1 MRRILAQFEKA
12 TNVVRIFSRTFAIF
26 VESAEAM
33 KTPLEV
39 SGVRDPQALFILTI
53 EILVPPNRFE
63 ARQLHNTLD
72 GDSSKLLLRWNEPR
86 QDGKPSC
93 FKAAT
98 MQTIVD
104 LNARVKK
111 ARNQLKYAGQRSIN
125 NSPLR

>member
-1 MRRILAQFEKA
+1 MTHFRDHIFG
-12 TNVVRIFSRTFAIF
+12 VVFVRTFAIF
-26 VESAEAM
+26 VESIRTM
-33 KTPLEV
+33 KYPLEV
-39 SGVRDPQALFILTI
+39 SGVRDLQALFILTI

-72 GDSSKLLLRWNEPR
+72 GDSSKLLLRWKEPR
-86 QDGKPSC
+86 QDGKPNC

-98 MQTIVD
+98 MQTIIVD